1 VSGPPE
7 TTPHTP
13 TPPEFPPTPFFSLRN
28 VPFWF
33 CLALI
38 AAVAGLIWQ
47 AP

>member
-1 VSGPPE
+1 MSD
-7 TTPHTP
+7 PHK

-38 AAVAGLIWQ
+38 AAVAGLIHW